1 MTNDYDL
8 PGISFWKLK
17 IHVPATKHP
26 FEIVDSW
33 CLSVPIYNQFVAFS
47 RKPDNPV
54 QLCGGSVEIRQTKG
68 SRRDVV
74 QGETTGHTGG
84 QFPDGRGD

>member
-1 MTNDYDL
+1 MTMTYQVLIFEN
-8 PGISFWKLK
+8 WKYMYQQ
-17 IHVPATKHP
+17 PN
-26 FEIVDSW
+26 FEVVDSW